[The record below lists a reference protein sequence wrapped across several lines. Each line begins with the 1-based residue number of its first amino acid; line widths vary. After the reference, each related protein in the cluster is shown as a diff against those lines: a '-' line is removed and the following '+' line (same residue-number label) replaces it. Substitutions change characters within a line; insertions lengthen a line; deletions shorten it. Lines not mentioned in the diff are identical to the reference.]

1 MQTIISYTDLLD
13 YILNRFLVVFIICFI
28 GSFVKD
34 LYDTYLNLSPIYIKR
49 ITISSMFA
57 AVVLCAG
64 FEYYGV
70 NIALFVLICFFSGI
84 WSFKVLEV
92 MMNWEMVKVLLKH
105 LFKNT
110 KTIIGNAVSETMEE
124 LDKNSS
130 EENKEL
136 DTNNKEED
144 KKDESV
150 P

>member
-13 YILNRFLVVFIICFI
+13 YILNRFLVVFAICFI
-28 GSFVKD
+28 GSLVKD
-34 LYDTYLNLSPIYIKR
+34 IYDTCLNLSHISIKR

-64 FEYYGV
+64 FEYYEV
-70 NIALFVLICFFSGI
+70 SIALFVLICFFSGI
-84 WSFKVLEV
+84 WSFKILEA
-92 MMNWEMVKVLLKH
+92 MMNWEVVKILIKH
-105 LFKNT
+105 LFKST
-110 KTIIGNAVSETMEE
+110 KTIVGTAVSETIED

-130 EENKEL
+130 EEKKALDANK
-136 DTNNKEED
+136 D

>member
-64 FEYYGV
+64 FEYFEV
-70 NIALFVLICFFSGI
+70 SIALFVLICFFSGI